1 MSGSFRTVEG
11 RFRYRISLPYRR
23 SLFFA
28 PHASENASR
37 TPGSHFEHRMRIPY
51 RRRPSPVPNATN
63 GRKEKSIAC
72 SEYHKAKN
80 EKALP
85 ATNATKP
92 KMRKHCLQRVSQI
105 PERRRALPVPNA
117 TTARK
122 EVFPL
127 TQRGVRCEKRSPPH
141 RGKQKE
147 NDIKNRSLSNL
158 GCDVGLE
165 PTTPRTTIWC
175 STN

>member
-1 MSGSFRTVEG
+1 MR
-11 RFRYRISLPYRR
+11 RHCRYRMPQT
-23 SLFFA
+23 A
-28 PHASENASR
+28 E
-37 TPGSHFEHRMRIPY
+37 
-51 RRRPSPVPNATN
+51 RRRALPATSTTKPKMRRHCLYRMPQSQKGEEHCLQRVPQSQK
-63 GRKEKSIAC
+63 GEGIAC

-85 ATNATKP
+85 ATSITNTRNEK
-92 KMRKHCLQRVSQI
+92 S
-105 PERRRALPVPNA
+105 LPAPNA

-127 TQRGVRCEKRSPPH
+127 TQRGVQCEKRSPPH
-141 RGKQKE
+141 RGKTKRERHQ
-147 NDIKNRSLSNL
+147 NRSLSNL